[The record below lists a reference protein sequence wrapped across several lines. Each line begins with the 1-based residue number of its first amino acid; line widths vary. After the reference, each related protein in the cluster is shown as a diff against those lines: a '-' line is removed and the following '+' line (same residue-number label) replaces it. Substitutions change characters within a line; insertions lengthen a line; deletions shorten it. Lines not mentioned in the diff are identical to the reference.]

1 MGTLKHKETY
11 CPTHPGLLIKNELK
25 DRGISQKAFAEA
37 IGMRPSHISEVINGN
52 RRITIPFADCVEDWL
67 GISAKLLL
75 DMQLTY
81 DIACKS
87 NDAENAEE
95 YVANSFL
102 SELDQIINVK
112 SLLKGLGKMSSIE
125 KRDYLLSHYGITSVG
140 ALRDC
145 FNSLALNC
153 FRRSAKTGLDERM
166 IATWVVKARSVARN
180 EKPKRKFSLSK
191 CGDLCPIIV
200 DILHRN
206 QDTLVNVKQV
216 LSDFGIAFMVIEKMD
231 HASID
236 GYSFYEGDTPCI
248 ILTMRYKRIDNLAF
262 TLMHELGHIFL
273 EHTTNEKQRISVD
286 IRSFND
292 EDENVQE
299 LEADRFASEW
309 LIPDKLW
316 NLAPMAP
323 MNPFVIQKRYF
334 EWAEKRNLN
343 KWIVLG
349 RLSHETGIYKFK
361 SDDSRTVN

>member
-1 MGTLKHKETY
+1 MKQDITY
-11 CPTHPGLLIKNELK
+11 RPTHPGALIKKELK
-25 DRGISQKAFAEA
+25 DRGLSQKAFAEA

-52 RRITIPFADCVEDWL
+52 RRITIQFAECVEDWL
-67 GISAKLLL
+67 GLSAKLLL

-87 NDAENAEE
+87 SDAGNAEE
-95 YVANSFL
+95 YEANSFL

-112 SLLKGLGKMSSIE
+112 SLLKGLGKMSPIE
-125 KRDYLLSHYGITSVG
+125 KRDFLAEHYGITSVDS
-140 ALRDC
+140 LRDC
-145 FNSLALNC
+145 FNSLATNC

-166 IATWVVKARSVARN
+166 IATWVVMARSEAKRM
-180 EKPKRKFSLSK
+180 KPKGLFSLNARDEICS
-191 CGDLCPIIV
+191 LIV
-200 DILHRN
+200 EILHDNKNTIARI
-206 QDTLVNVKQV
+206 KQL
-216 LSDFGIAFMVIEKMD
+216 LSDFGIAFMVIEKLD

-236 GYSFYEGDTPCI
+236 GYSFYNGDTPCVV
-248 ILTMRYKRIDNLAF
+248 LTLRYKRIDNLAF

-273 EHTTNEKQRISVD
+273 EHTACDKQRISVD
-286 IRSFND
+286 TRSFND
-292 EDENVQE
+292 EDENEIEQD
-299 LEADRFASEW
+299 ADKFASEW

-316 NLAPMAP
+316 KLAPIVP

-334 EWAEKRNLN
+334 DWAGKRGLN